1 MHVAVPPRDSG
12 SESAS
17 SASSS
22 SSSDGSD
29 GGLSDG
35 GESVFSDTEYQRLR
49 EASAWKSAIMEVE
62 GNLVAA
68 RSVLESP
75 SCPASTQPPA
85 SCQNAASLALTDR
98 PLLTGCSATNTA
110 NRDAMLREI
119 AVTERKIVG
128 AQAKQRAL
136 QQELAGLAGQLIA
149 VSDETEAQL
158 ALLSDATYRRAHV
171 RARATPAQFEGDD
184 VWPYN

>member
-85 SCQNAASLALTDR
+85 TSQLSECCQPRTDR
-98 PLLTGCSATNTA
+98 SAA
-110 NRDAMLREI
+110 ADGLQRDEHSKPRRDA
-119 AVTERKIVG
+119 
-128 AQAKQRAL
+128 
-136 QQELAGLAGQLIA
+136 
-149 VSDETEAQL
+149 
-158 ALLSDATYRRAHV
+158 
-171 RARATPAQFEGDD
+171 P
-184 VWPYN
+184 

>member
-1 MHVAVPPRDSG
+1 
-12 SESAS
+12 
-17 SASSS
+17 
-22 SSSDGSD
+22 
-29 GGLSDG
+29 
-35 GESVFSDTEYQRLR
+35 
-49 EASAWKSAIMEVE
+49 
-62 GNLVAA
+62 
-68 RSVLESP
+68 
-75 SCPASTQPPA
+75 
-85 SCQNAASLALTDR
+85 
-98 PLLTGCSATNTA
+98 
-110 NRDAMLREI
+110 MLREI